1 MKSDAKRSY
10 RHGFSRT
17 NDNREGDD
25 EYTSSEETHDCGLKS
40 LEDKI

>member
-17 NDNREGDD
+17 NDNSEGD